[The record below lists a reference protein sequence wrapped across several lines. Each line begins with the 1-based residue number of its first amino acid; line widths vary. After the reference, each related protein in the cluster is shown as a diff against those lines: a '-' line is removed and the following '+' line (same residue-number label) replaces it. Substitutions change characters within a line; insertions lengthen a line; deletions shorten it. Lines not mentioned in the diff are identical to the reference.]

1 MDGDSPEDPVSRVR
15 KIDWR
20 QVVRIA
26 DEMPGTT
33 FYVGIV
39 DQSVRTHLRK
49 GRYRYINPSMYE
61 AWTEKT
67 GDGTKAHLFVRR
79 KP

>member
-1 MDGDSPEDPVSRVR
+1 
-15 KIDWR
+15 
-20 QVVRIA
+20 
-26 DEMPGTT
+26 MPGTT

-49 GRYRYINPSMYE
+49 GRYRYINPSLYD

-79 KP
+79 KA